1 MFYQGSHHPCV
12 AFAGGHHQGGG
23 GGHQAGP
30 FLDRRVQQRVHKV
43 KSTSLLGSAP
53 EARSSLVVSALPLLA
68 ASHRSQ
74 LSWEESRGTGLEL
87 MRGLAENSWG
97 KKFEW
102 EVSKHSM
109 DLVLPLKICMSSS
122 YFLILSIHKLSHDI
136 CSSPIS
142 IKVSTLSR

>member
-30 FLDRRVQQRVHKV
+30 FLDKGVQQVRKV
-43 KSTSLLGSAP
+43 LGTSLLGSAP

-97 KKFEW
+97 IKLEG

-136 CSSPIS
+136 WPSPIS

>member
-1 MFYQGSHHPCV
+1 MFNQGSHHPCV

-30 FLDRRVQQRVHKV
+30 FLDKGVQQVRKV
-43 KSTSLLGSAP
+43 LGTSLLGSAP

-87 MRGLAENSWG
+87 MRGLAENSCG
-97 KKFEW
+97 KKVRVGSEQTLDGPGSSV
-102 EVSKHSM
+102 E
-109 DLVLPLKICMSSS
+109 DLHVVELFPYSQHPQTLP
-122 YFLILSIHKLSHDI
+122 
-136 CSSPIS
+136 
-142 IKVSTLSR
+142 